1 MTAAESLKEAERYI
15 DFATDV
21 IQHRADAMIKR
32 LKKIRYMQHNTIY
45 PVAIKELT
53 SLDFHIPTYQRGYRW
68 TTQQVKE
75 LLEDIEDFSES
86 GAKGIYCIQP
96 LVVKKNSTSWDVID
110 GQQRLTT
117 INIILSCLKKEK
129 YQLRYQTRPK
139 SQTFITNILSRTDDE
154 AKENIDYYHMI
165 QARNFVLRWKQ
176 NKGEEYIKN
185 FTKVLL
191 NKVKFIWYDTD
202 TQDPIEVFTR
212 LNIDKIPLTS
222 AELIKALL
230 LNRSNFQS
238 IDNYERVRLLQQDIA
253 AQWNEIE
260 AMLQNDEFWLFFHDD
275 VDTQE
280 TRIDYIFE
288 LMCSQRVLGEPSEDI
303 GTDQSHVFRY
313 FYNYFHTNKYSE
325 TTFKTVWGEVSK
337 IYNTLYEWFT
347 NLELY
352 HYIGYLMARPKE
364 STRRR
369 GNHTAQQTLLYNY
382 LTEWSKPSTTI
393 STFKQYLIDE
403 INKTLKDC
411 IDLRKVYEVTG
422 CQKTQCRPLLL
433 LHNIESVI
441 QQGMIM
447 EEKYRQTV
455 FTKFPFN
462 LYKKEKWDVE
472 HIDSN
477 STNDLTD
484 FDAQKEWLLTTYI
497 IANDKQRE
505 AIKDFCITMQGNDN
519 ETERKRK
526 FDKLA
531 QDILPDVKD
540 EDYLNE
546 DEKNQIWNFTLLDEN
561 TNRSYG
567 NAIFPAKRRTII
579 GKEQGVYYPTP
590 KFNKEKGFEVS
601 ENQNAKSAFIPPCTK
616 QAFMKYYSPTSAN
629 MVAWTKSD
637 AEAYLKNIY
646 HTLSKKFKIN
656 GNV

>member
-1 MTAAESLKEAERYI
+1 
-15 DFATDV
+15 
-21 IQHRADAMIKR
+21 
-32 LKKIRYMQHNTIY
+32 MQHDTIY

-53 SLDFHIPTYQRGYRW
+53 RLNFHIPSYQRGYRW
-68 TTQQVKE
+68 TTQQVKD
-75 LLEDIEDFSES
+75 LLEDIEEFSEN

-117 INIILSCLKKEK
+117 INIILSCLNQEK
-129 YQLRYQTRPK
+129 YQLRYQTRHR
-139 SQTFITNILSRTDDE
+139 SQTFLTDILNRTEEE
-154 AKENIDYYHMI
+154 AKENIDYYHMK
-165 QARNFVLRWKQ
+165 QVCNFVLRWKH
-176 NKGEEYIKN
+176 NKGEKYIKN
-185 FTKVLL
+185 FTEVLL

-222 AELIKALL
+222 AELIKAVL

-238 IDNYERVRLLQQDIA
+238 IENYERVRLLQQDISS
-253 AQWNEIE
+253 QWNEIE

-275 VDTQE
+275 DNTTE
-280 TRIDYIFE
+280 TRIDYIFD

-313 FYNYFHTNKYSE
+313 FYSYFHTNKYSE
-325 TTFKTVWGEVSK
+325 ATFRYVWGEVEK

-364 STRRR
+364 STRQK
-369 GNHTAQQTLLYNY
+369 GSPMAQQALLFKY
-382 LTEWSKPSTTI
+382 LTEWNKTGTTI
-393 STFKQYLIDE
+393 STFKQYLIGE
-403 INKTLKDC
+403 INNTLNDC
-411 IDLRKVYEVTG
+411 ADLRKVYEVKG
-422 CQKTQCRPLLL
+422 CPKTQCRPLLL

-441 QQGMIM
+441 QQNMVM
-447 EEKYRQTV
+447 DEKYRQSV

-462 LYKKEKWDVE
+462 LYKKEKWDIE

-477 STNDLTD
+477 TSNDLTD
-484 FDAQKEWLLTTYI
+484 FNGQKEWLLSAYI
-497 IANDKQRE
+497 VANDERRK
-505 AIKDFCITMQGNDN
+505 AIRHFCITMHDSDN
-519 ETERKRK
+519 ETERKRV

-531 QDILPDVKD
+531 QEILPNVND
-540 EDYLNE
+540 EDNLNE
-546 DEKNQIWNFTLLDEN
+546 EEKNQVWNFTLLDEN

-579 GKEQGVYYPTP
+579 GKEQGVYYPVPT
-590 KFNKEKGFEVS
+590 FNKENGFEVS
-601 ENQNAKSAFIPPCTK
+601 EDKKAKSAFIPPCTK
-616 QAFMKYYSPTSAN
+616 QVFMKYYSPTSAS
-629 MVAWTKSD
+629 MVAWTKTD

-646 HTLSKKFKIN
+646 RILSQKFKIE
-656 GNV
+656 GYVSDSI

>member
-1 MTAAESLKEAERYI
+1 MHH
-15 DFATDV
+15 D
-21 IQHRADAMIKR
+21 
-32 LKKIRYMQHNTIY
+32 TIY

-53 SLDFHIPTYQRGYRW
+53 RLNFHIPSYQRGYRW
-68 TTQQVKE
+68 TTQQVKD
-75 LLEDIEDFSES
+75 LLEDIEEFSEN

-117 INIILSCLKKEK
+117 INIILSCLNQEK
-129 YQLRYQTRPK
+129 YQLRYQTRHR
-139 SQTFITNILSRTDDE
+139 SQTFLTDILNRTEEE
-154 AKENIDYYHMI
+154 AKENIDYYHMK
-165 QARNFVLRWKQ
+165 QVCNFVLRWKH
-176 NKGEEYIKN
+176 NKGEKYIKN
-185 FTKVLL
+185 FTEVLL

-222 AELIKALL
+222 AELIKAVL

-238 IDNYERVRLLQQDIA
+238 IENYERVRLLQQDISS
-253 AQWNEIE
+253 QWNEIE

-275 VDTQE
+275 DNTTE
-280 TRIDYIFE
+280 TRIDYIFD

-313 FYNYFHTNKYSE
+313 FYSYFHTNKYSE
-325 TTFKTVWGEVSK
+325 ATFRYVWGEVAK

-364 STRRR
+364 STRQK
-369 GNHTAQQTLLYNY
+369 GSPMAQQALLFKY
-382 LTEWSKPSTTI
+382 LTEWNKTGTTI
-393 STFKQYLIDE
+393 STFKQYLIGE
-403 INKTLKDC
+403 INNTLNDC
-411 IDLRKVYEVTG
+411 ADLRKVYEVKG
-422 CQKTQCRPLLL
+422 CPKTQCRPLLL

-441 QQGMIM
+441 QQNMVM
-447 EEKYRQTV
+447 DEKYRQSV

-462 LYKKEKWDVE
+462 LYKKEKWDIE

-477 STNDLTD
+477 TSNDLTD
-484 FDAQKEWLLTTYI
+484 FNGQKEWLLSAYI
-497 IANDKQRE
+497 VANDERRK
-505 AIKDFCITMQGNDN
+505 AIRHFCITMHDSDN
-519 ETERKRK
+519 ETERKRV

-531 QDILPDVKD
+531 QEILPNVND
-540 EDYLNE
+540 EDNLNE
-546 DEKNQIWNFTLLDEN
+546 EEKNQVWNFTLLDEN

-579 GKEQGVYYPTP
+579 GKEQGVYYPVPT
-590 KFNKEKGFEVS
+590 FNKEKGFEVS
-601 ENQNAKSAFIPPCTK
+601 EDKKAKSAFIPPCTK
-616 QAFMKYYSPTSAN
+616 QVFMKYYSPTSAS
-629 MVAWTKSD
+629 MVAWTKTD

-646 HTLSKKFKIN
+646 RILSQKFKIE
-656 GNV
+656 GYVSDSI